1 MSTQATV
8 VNGSTK
14 GNGSSVGAGA
24 PASVPQMKEPFTQR
38 DGKVVDLASV
48 LIALD
53 QTDKQLV
60 YSFREE
66 YERHFN
72 TRISIP
78 DLVSDLLTRGMT
90 AQRNSMKWGTINKET
105 RKVEVSAK
113 AEVADLLSSGPMTA
127 EKKAEALDILLE
139 AQAKAAAIKAA
150 ARKRR

>member
-1 MSTQATV
+1 MSTQSNP
-8 VNGSTK
+8 VNGHT
-14 GNGSSVGAGA
+14 NGA
-24 PASVPQMKEPFTQR
+24 PSPLAMKEPFVQR
-38 DGKVVDLASV
+38 DGKTVDLASV
-48 LIALD
+48 MVALD

-66 YERHFN
+66 YEKHFQ

-78 DLVSDLLTRGMT
+78 DLVSDILSRGIS
-90 AQRNSMKWGTINKET
+90 ALHNSMKWGTINKET

-113 AEVADLLSSGPMTA
+113 AEVADLLSSGPLTQ

-139 AQAKAAAIKAA
+139 AQEKAAAIKAA

>member
-1 MSTQATV
+1 MSTQASV
-8 VNGSTK
+8 VNGQAK
-14 GNGSSVGAGA
+14 PNGSTTPA
-24 PASVPQMKEPFTQR
+24 PTPVAQMKEPFVQR
-38 DGKVVDLASV
+38 DGKAVDLAAV
-48 LIALD
+48 VMALD
-53 QTDKQLV
+53 ATDKQLV
-60 YSFREE
+60 YSFRDE
-66 YERHFN
+66 YEKHFQ

-78 DLVSDLLTRGMT
+78 DLVSDLLSRGIT

-113 AEVADLLSSGPMTA
+113 AEVADLLSSGPLTA